1 MGDIRRSDITPSSP
15 FSRGTV
21 IRFKPDPTIFKF
33 DSLEFDF
40 DKLARRMDELAYL
53 NAGLRLRYGN
63 SLYHVCLVKH
73 RYCYYSSTESM
84 IVYIDHFKMAH
95 DGLFVSS
102 RD

>member
-53 NAGLRLRYGN
+53 NAGLCLRYGN
-63 SLYHVCLVKH
+63 SLYHVW
-73 RYCYYSSTESM
+73 
-84 IVYIDHFKMAH
+84 
-95 DGLFVSS
+95 
-102 RD
+102 